1 MNRIIF
7 SFLILIFSVTATAA
21 VSVQKK
27 YSDYGTA
34 CIDFQIFIT
43 DEISLQ
49 DVNGLKKSIAQIQ
62 KTAIDAPCDSGKL
75 AVWLDSNGGDP
86 FAAIEMGRIIRNN
99 EVHVVVERSKKCI
112 SSCVFLFAGGVIRVA
127 GNDQIGIHRPY
138 FKNLSAGL
146 SSKDVR
152 DKREVL
158 NGEILKYFKEV
169 DVSPT
174 LLERMLGIEP
184 ERVEFLSRAEL
195 SRYRLSLED
204 ATYNERKTARDADEY
219 GLTSHQYRER
229 FEVVKDKCAN
239 LALSSHDKWK
249 ICNLSIM
256 LQISIT
262 EAAARDKLAS
272 LSCIERKEVK
282 AIKACRRSVYIT
294 GKLK

>member
-1 MNRIIF
+1 M
-7 SFLILIFSVTATAA
+7 
-21 VSVQKK
+21 
-27 YSDYGTA
+27 
-34 CIDFQIFIT
+34 
-43 DEISLQ
+43 
-49 DVNGLKKSIAQIQ
+49 
-62 KTAIDAPCDSGKL
+62 
-75 AVWLDSNGGDP
+75 
-86 FAAIEMGRIIRNN
+86 
-99 EVHVVVERSKKCI
+99 
-112 SSCVFLFAGGVIRVA
+112 
-127 GNDQIGIHRPY
+127 
-138 FKNLSAGL
+138 
-146 SSKDVR
+146 
-152 DKREVL
+152 
-158 NGEILKYFKEV
+158 
-169 DVSPT
+169 
-174 LLERMLGIEP
+174 GIEP